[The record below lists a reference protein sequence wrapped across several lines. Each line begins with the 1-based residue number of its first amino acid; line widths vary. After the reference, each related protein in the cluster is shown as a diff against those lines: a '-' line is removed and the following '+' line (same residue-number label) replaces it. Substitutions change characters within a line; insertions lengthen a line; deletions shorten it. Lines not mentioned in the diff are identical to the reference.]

1 MSPKNL
7 IHETLVSSGAL
18 THRLTKLEARGF
30 ITRRADPDDGRGV
43 VVTLTPSGVH
53 AVDAALSHLIHAEAS
68 LLSSLGTSEQRAVAE
83 ALRQL
88 NNDIT
93 QR

>member
-1 MSPKNL
+1 
-7 IHETLVSSGAL
+7 
-18 THRLTKLEARGF
+18 
-30 ITRRADPDDGRGV
+30 
-43 VVTLTPSGVH
+43 
-53 AVDAALSHLIHAEAS
+53 
-68 LLSSLGTSEQRAVAE
+68 LSSLSKSEQRSVAG

>member
-1 MSPKNL
+1 M
-7 IHETLVSSGAL
+7 
-18 THRLTKLEARGF
+18 
-30 ITRRADPDDGRGV
+30 
-43 VVTLTPSGVH
+43 VTLTPSGVH
-53 AVDAALSHLIHAEAS
+53 AVDAALSHLIHAERS

>member
-1 MSPKNL
+1 
-7 IHETLVSSGAL
+7 
-18 THRLTKLEARGF
+18 
-30 ITRRADPDDGRGV
+30 
-43 VVTLTPSGVH
+43 
-53 AVDAALSHLIHAEAS
+53 
-68 LLSSLGTSEQRAVAE
+68 LSSLGTSEQRAVAE